1 MSFVLVTDAV
11 CDLNADLVESLGVK
25 VLPME
30 FTIGDKVYKHYPDC
44 REMSIKDFY
53 QAIREGAMPTTSQIN
68 INSFSKFFEPVLKE
82 GRDILYLCFTS
93 GLSGTYNTCMIAVSD
108 LLEKYPERKIKVVD
122 SACASL
128 GEGNLVYHVAQKVN
142 GGATFEEACQ
152 YAEETKIKVAHWF
165 VVDDLEHL
173 KRGGRISSLSATF
186 GKALQIKPLLS
197 VDDDG
202 HLITV
207 AKIRGYLKVF
217 DNLVDRLVRDG
228 DNIESQ
234 TVFIGH
240 ADNLEGAEKLKRMV
254 EPLVGKAIIVNIG
267 PVVGAHVGAGML
279 ALTFIGKRNYK

>member
-11 CDLNADLVESLGVK
+11 CDLSEDLVKTLGVE

-44 REMSIKDFY
+44 REMSIEDFY
-53 QAIREGAMPTTSQIN
+53 KEIRNGAMPTTSQIN
-68 INSFSKFFEPVLKE
+68 INTFNKSFEPFLKE
-82 GRDILYLCFTS
+82 GMDILYICFTS

-108 LLEKYPERKIKVVD
+108 LMEKYPERKILVLD
-122 SACASL
+122 STCASL
-128 GEGNLVYHVAQKVN
+128 GEGNLVYHVAQKAKQ
-142 GGATFEEACQ
+142 GCSIEEVYK
-152 YAEETKIKVAHWF
+152 YAEETKNKVSHWF

-207 AKIRGYLKVF
+207 SKIRGYLKVF

-228 DNIESQ
+228 ENLESQ

-240 ADNLEGAEKLKRMV
+240 ADNLEAAQKLQRMV
-254 EPLVGKAIIVNIG
+254 EPLVGQAIIVNIG
-267 PVVGAHVGAGML
+267 PVIGAHVGAGML
-279 ALTFIGKRNYK
+279 ALTFLGKRNYK

>member
-1 MSFVLVTDAV
+1 MSFILVTDAV
-11 CDLNADLVESLGVK
+11 CDLNADLLDSLGVE

-30 FTIGDKVYKHYPDC
+30 FSIGDKVYKHYPDC
-44 REMSIKDFY
+44 REMAIEDFY
-53 QAIREGAMPTTSQIN
+53 KEIKNGAMPTTSQIN
-68 INSFSKFFEPVLKE
+68 IRTFQKFFEPYLK
-82 GRDILYLCFTS
+82 GGKDILYICFTS

-108 LLEKYPERKIKVVD
+108 LLEKYPERKIMVLD

-128 GEGNLVYHVAQKVN
+128 GEGNLVYHVANKVKN
-142 GGATFEEACQ
+142 GASIEEAFQ
-152 YAEETKIKVAHWF
+152 YAMETKDKVAHWF

-173 KRGGRISSLSATF
+173 KRGGRISSITATF

-197 VDDDG
+197 VNDDG
-202 HLITV
+202 HLVTV

-228 DNIESQ
+228 ENIESQ

-254 EPLVGKAIIVNIG
+254 EPLVGKVIIVNIG
-267 PVVGAHVGAGML
+267 PVIGSHVGAGML
-279 ALTFIGKRNYK
+279 ALTFLGNRNYK

>member
-11 CDLNADLVESLGVK
+11 CDLNADLLESLGVV

-44 REMSIKDFY
+44 REMAIQDFY
-53 QAIREGAMPTTSQIN
+53 KEIKNGAMPTTSQIN
-68 INSFSKFFEPVLKE
+68 IRSFQKSFEPYLEE
-82 GRDILYLCFTS
+82 GKDILYICFTS
-93 GLSGTYNTCMIAVSD
+93 GLSGTYNTCMIAISD
-108 LLEKYPERKIKVVD
+108 LIEKYPERKIMVLD

-128 GEGNLVYHVAQKVN
+128 GEGNLVYHVAKKIKN
-142 GGATFEEACQ
+142 GATIEEAFE
-152 YAEETKIKVAHWF
+152 YANETKNKVTHWF

-173 KRGGRISSLSATF
+173 KRGGRISSLTATF

-197 VDDDG
+197 VNDDG

-228 DNIESQ
+228 ENIESQ

-240 ADNLEGAEKLKRMV
+240 ADNFEGAQKLKRMV
-254 EPLVGKAIIVNIG
+254 EPLVGKVVIVNIG
-267 PVVGAHVGAGML
+267 PVIGAHVGAGML
-279 ALTFIGKRNYK
+279 AISFLGKRNYK